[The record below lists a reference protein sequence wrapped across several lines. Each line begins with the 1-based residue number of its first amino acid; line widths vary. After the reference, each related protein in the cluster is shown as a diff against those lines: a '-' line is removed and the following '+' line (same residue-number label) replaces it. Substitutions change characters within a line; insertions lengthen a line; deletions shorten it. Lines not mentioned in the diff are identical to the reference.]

1 LPGVVLRNPTIS
13 PDGKTVAYGAGD
25 GEIWLAPLD
34 RRSPP
39 RKMVSGGA
47 RRPSIGA
54 SGNIYFEASE
64 GGQNYLYR
72 MNSDGTA
79 QRRALPNPIIA
90 VRAISPDERWVIA
103 TVAAGRELAQLL
115 TQAMPLDGGKPVLIC
130 GRCFPT
136 WTTDGTAVYMSMQ
149 PEMGGEGV

>member
-1 LPGVVLRNPTIS
+1 
-13 PDGKTVAYGAGD
+13 
-25 GEIWLAPLD
+25 

-79 QRRALPNPIIA
+79 QRRALPNPINSA
-90 VRAISPDERWVIA
+90 RAISPDERWVIA
-103 TVAAGRELAQLL
+103 TVAAGGESAQLS
-115 TQAMPLDGGKPVLIC
+115 TQALPFDGGRPVLI
-130 GRCFPT
+130 GHRCFPA
-136 WTTDGTAVYMSMQ
+136 WTVDGKAVYISLQ
-149 PEMGGEGV
+149 PDMGGEGVTAAIPLKPGAMLPPLPPAGIRNRADL